1 MLRIHFIRSLQIW
14 SELYFAG
21 IRALSS
27 RDRFSILQ
35 EKVHLLG
42 LKIPL
47 NRRAVDKRAINRYFF
62 YRINAAHSFH
72 LVTPNL
78 KRASFVLTCIQ
89 LFPTEIYSIKKS
101 TDLRCFYQSD
111 SAGIRTQG
119 PYIKSVLLYQ
129 LSYGIGF
136 WGCKDRWLF
145 LLFQSKFYV
154 FLLHVY
160 VPMVK
165 ELYQFVLWNKIKSS
179 WSEWWVLV
187 KLL

>member
-1 MLRIHFIRSLQIW
+1 MAGWKSRGVKK
-14 SELYFAG
+14 FAG

-27 RDRFSILQ
+27 RDWFSILL

-101 TDLRCFYQSD
+101 TYLRCFYQSD

-129 LSYGIGF
+129 LSYGICRFEGANIQ
-136 WGCKDRWLF
+136 
-145 LLFQSKFYV
+145 LLFGCSKEICGKFD
-154 FLLHVY
+154 
-160 VPMVK
+160 K
-165 ELYQFVLWNKIKSS
+165 N
-179 WSEWWVLV
+179 
-187 KLL
+187 